1 MPSGLPVTEI
11 TSALTQAVQPGPR
24 RLGRGSETRT
34 LLGCEA
40 AVNTESSFSFSMRLT
55 SGAGSSGGGSGAL
68 ARKNS
73 GTGERTSAK
82 PQPASVSAAPAISAM

>member
-34 LLGCEA
+34 WRRLRGRREHRVQFLLQHALDVGR
-40 AVNTESSFSFSMRLT
+40 RLER
-55 SGAGSSGGGSGAL
+55 GGSGAL
-68 ARKNS
+68 ARMNS
-73 GTGERTSAK
+73 GSGERTSAK
-82 PQPASVSAAPAISAM
+82 PQPASISAAPAISAM